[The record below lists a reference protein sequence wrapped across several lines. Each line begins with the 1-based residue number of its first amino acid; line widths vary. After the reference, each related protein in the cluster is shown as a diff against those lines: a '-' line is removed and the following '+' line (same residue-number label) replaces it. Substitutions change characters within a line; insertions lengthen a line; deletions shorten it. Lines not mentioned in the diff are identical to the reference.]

1 MDQPKT
7 FSKDEL
13 FTPTLQ
19 YAANFWALT
28 AIQWQIIN
36 GLNVSQVGIAASI
49 GIILKSIIEI
59 VQKYLNNIPVLFGD
73 GSGIA
78 IGIALIIVSMI
89 TGRIWNR
96 QRNKLKKKISDHLL
110 SDQEVGI

>member
-36 GLNVSQVGIAASI
+36 GINVSQVGIGASI
-49 GIILKSIIEI
+49 GIFLKSIVELA
-59 VQKYLNNIPVLFGD
+59 QKFVNKTQVSLGDFIGFGV
-73 GSGIA
+73 GIFLILVFVA
-78 IGIALIIVSMI
+78 IGRFL
-89 TGRIWNR
+89 NR